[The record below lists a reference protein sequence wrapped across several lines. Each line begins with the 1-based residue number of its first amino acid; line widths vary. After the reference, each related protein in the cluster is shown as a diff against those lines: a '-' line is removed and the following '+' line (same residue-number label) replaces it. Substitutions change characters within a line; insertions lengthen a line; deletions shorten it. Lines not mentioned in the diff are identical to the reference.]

1 MTVGVASTPTLVLS
15 VAIWTVLSLVAS
27 GVLIVRLERLGA
39 RLGVTEAALGL
50 VAALAAD
57 APEITAAVTA
67 LSRGQHDVGVG
78 VVLGSNVFNLAALLG
93 LSAVV
98 AGRVVFDRR
107 VVVVDGVVGGWLA
120 IVCLA
125 VVIGPLSPGIGLLV
139 GSVLFVPYVVVV
151 STQAQARARLPLPQ
165 RLRGVLVAGVRQT
178 EQDLSPAEHDL
189 VEVGD
194 GHPGSARDAVQA
206 VVAVVVV
213 VFASVQ
219 MEHTVTDLGG
229 RWGLSPAFVGA
240 VVLAAITSLPNAV
253 AAVYLARRGRGAATL
268 SEAMNSNNINALVGF
283 LLPATVIGVG
293 AGSVLSQTV
302 AIWYVGLTA
311 VSLAVAF
318 WLRGIPRA
326 AGLLIILMYAVFVT
340 RV

>member
-1 MTVGVASTPTLVLS
+1 M
-15 VAIWTVLSLVAS
+15 
-27 GVLIVRLERLGA
+27 
-39 RLGVTEAALGL
+39 
-50 VAALAAD
+50 
-57 APEITAAVTA
+57 
-67 LSRGQHDVGVG
+67 
-78 VVLGSNVFNLAALLG
+78 FNLAALLG

-120 IVCLA
+120 VVCLA
-125 VVIGPLSPGIGLLV
+125 VVIGPLSPGTGLLV
-139 GSVLFVPYVVVV
+139 GSVLFVPYVVV
-151 STQAQARARLPLPQ
+151 SSMRAQARARLPIPH
-165 RLRGVLVAGVRQT
+165 RVRGVLVAGVRQT
-178 EQDLSPAEHDL
+178 ERDLSRAEHDL

-194 GHPGSARDAVQA
+194 AHPGPTRDAVHA

-219 MEHTVTDLGG
+219 MEHTVTDLGD

-293 AGSVLSQTV
+293 ARSVLSQTV

-311 VSLAVAF
+311 VSLVAAF
-318 WLRGIPRA
+318 WLRGIPRI
-326 AGLLIILMYAVFVT
+326 AGLLIILLYAVFVT